1 MSNAVM
7 NPFDLRGWFRLASH
21 VDEQRGNDEQIVMPA
36 GYYAAR
42 QRRAIAVTRQRT
54 LAGRRHHAAR
64 QRGAL
69 ANGTQGPDQHPTLAS
84 NVVMNALA
92 IARLV
97 STIVPRWQ
105 ATR

>member
-1 MSNAVM
+1 VDWPGFSLPIHFV
-7 NPFDLRGWFRLASH
+7 PELAPRRITAIPRSAIA
-21 VDEQRGNDEQIVMPA
+21 NA

-84 NVVMNALA
+84 NVVMCELTFS
-92 IARLV
+92 RLV
-97 STIVPRWQ
+97 SAIVPR
-105 ATR
+105 